1 MNMLKKINKG
11 FILTIIV
18 LTALIIYLVNVEI
31 QRKDDKPAIKQACEN
46 YIEIISKYAV
56 LPEEYQVVNK
66 KLAKEDTEKYEKE
79 FSDKLNEVMVENE
92 KARELQKNSIK
103 YYWGETRNAT
113 SVLTKFDKKINKFKS
128 FEFDGDQVT
137 VIFASETNKKI
148 KYAYEDSEEQIKDE
162 SFKSHY
168 DESITLKKENNTWKV
183 IYADLELRSEY
194 ENKNTSD
201 NMIEM

>member
-11 FILTIIV
+11 FVLTVIV
-18 LTALIIYLVNVEI
+18 LIALIIYLVNIEI
-31 QRKDDKPAIKQACEN
+31 QRKDDKPAIKQTCEN
-46 YIEIISKYAV
+46 YIEIICKYAV

-66 KLAKEDTEKYEKE
+66 KLTKEDTEKYEKE

-148 KYAYEDSEEQIKDE
+148 KYVYEDSEEQIKDE
-162 SFKSHY
+162 NFKSHY

>member
-11 FILTIIV
+11 FILTVIV
-18 LTALIIYLVNVEI
+18 LAALIIYLVNVEI
-31 QRKDDKPAIKQACEN
+31 QRKDDKPAIKQTCEN
-46 YIEIISKYAV
+46 YIEIISKYAT

-79 FSDKLNEVMVENE
+79 FSVKLNEVMVENE

-103 YYWGETRNAT
+103 YYWGETKNAT

-137 VIFASETNKKI
+137 VTFTSETNKKI
-148 KYAYEDSEEQIKDE
+148 KYVYEDSEEQIKDE
-162 SFKSHY
+162 NFKSHY